1 MGTSHG
7 KQRLYVA
14 SDGKEKSTL
23 KRQNYRGLSSERRL
37 FNDHGYIRELSDFK
51 PAFANPLSDYRRQ
64 MRASSPCLAF
74 STSSSNKSKSNQ
86 KVRQNLC
93 HVSVPTASQM
103 RSGYAQSKT
112 LAYDNSLESCGNVRH
127 NSAARRNKAA
137 KRHQLRRSE
146 ENNKGLRNGSKMDDN
161 YGADAASESGLFGAH
176 DYSDSGDRHNLVNT
190 ARVSDKEVSVGNQQ
204 DMGPLETGT
213 SSSLN
218 ARLNPR
224 ELNYPEMSTG
234 DMAHTAGPAF
244 TNTSERQDCYS
255 ASTLVTDKPP
265 TPPQKS
271 KTTNLPT
278 LPERRPP
285 RPVESAAK
293 IRTTDSGLQFS
304 AMNRLPTPKLR
315 DHTPSVRSSSLS
327 RPSTADGWSRIPQD
341 RASPLTVLKPRR
353 SSSVSQKSESDSNT
367 EKQQNLSRIE
377 YTFYINDTEAYQRP
391 FYDRRVEAI
400 ARASQC
406 SISLHKP
413 PPGHKPV
420 YYKGIRVL
428 PVTISSRT
436 MVSLKRCIARLDM
449 QYPYFNV
456 KAFCPPDMY

>member
-14 SDGKEKSTL
+14 SNGKEKLTL

-37 FNDHGYIRELSDFK
+37 FIDHSYIRELSDFK
-51 PAFANPLSDYRRQ
+51 PAFENPLSDYRRQ

-74 STSSSNKSKSNQ
+74 TTDSSNKAKSNQ

-93 HVSVPTASQM
+93 HVSVPTASQT
-103 RSGYAQSKT
+103 RSGYAHSNT
-112 LAYDNSLESCGNVRH
+112 LAYDNSLEFSGNVRH
-127 NSAARRNKAA
+127 TTAARRNKAA

-146 ENNKGLRNGSKMDDN
+146 ENNKGLRNEPKKADS
-161 YGADAASESGLFGAH
+161 YGTDAASESGLFGAH

-190 ARVSDKEVSVGNQQ
+190 VRASDKELSVGNQQ
-204 DMGPLETGT
+204 DIRPLETGI

-218 ARLNPR
+218 VRLNTR

-234 DMAHTAGPAF
+234 DMATAAEPAF
-244 TNTSERQDCYS
+244 TNISERQDCYS
-255 ASTLVTDKPP
+255 ASTLLTDKPP

-278 LPERRPP
+278 LPERWPP
-285 RPVESAAK
+285 RPAGSAAK
-293 IRTTDSGLQFS
+293 IRAADSGLQFS
-304 AMNRLPTPKLR
+304 PMNRLPTPKLR
-315 DHTPSVRSSSLS
+315 DRTPSARSSSLS
-327 RPSTADGWSRIPQD
+327 RPSTSDGWSRIPQD
-341 RASPLTVLKPRR
+341 RVSPLTVLKPRR
-353 SSSVSQKSESDSNT
+353 SSSISQKSESESNT
-367 EKQQNLSRIE
+367 DKQQNLSRIE

>member
-37 FNDHGYIRELSDFK
+37 FIDHGYLRELSDFK
-51 PAFANPLSDYRRQ
+51 PAFANPLSDYGRQ
-64 MRASSPCLAF
+64 MRASSPCLTF
-74 STSSSNKSKSNQ
+74 TTGSSNKAKSNQ
-86 KVRQNLC
+86 KVRQNFC

-103 RSGYAQSKT
+103 QSGNAQSKT
-112 LAYDNSLESCGNVRH
+112 LAYDNSLESSGNVRH
-127 NSAARRNKAA
+127 TSAVRRNKAA
-137 KRHQLRRSE
+137 NRHQPRRSE
-146 ENNKGLRNGSKMDDN
+146 ENNKGLRNGPKIVDN
-161 YGADAASESGLFGAH
+161 YGTDAASESGIFSAH

-190 ARVSDKEVSVGNQQ
+190 VRVSDKEASVGNQQ
-204 DMGPLETGT
+204 DIRPLETGT
-213 SSSLN
+213 SSN
-218 ARLNPR
+218 FNVRLNPR
-224 ELNYPEMSTG
+224 ELNYQEMSTG
-234 DMAHTAGPAF
+234 DMAHTAEPAF
-244 TNTSERQDCYS
+244 TNISERQDCYS

-265 TPPQKS
+265 TPPQKT
-271 KTTNLPT
+271 KTTNPT
-278 LPERRPP
+278 LPETRPP
-285 RPVESAAK
+285 RSVGSAAK
-293 IRTTDSGLQFS
+293 IRTADSGLQFS
-304 AMNRLPTPKLR
+304 PMNRLPTPKLR
-315 DHTPSVRSSSLS
+315 DHTPAVRSSSLS

-341 RASPLTVLKPRR
+341 RVSPLTVLKPRR
-353 SSSVSQKSESDSNT
+353 SSSISQNSESES